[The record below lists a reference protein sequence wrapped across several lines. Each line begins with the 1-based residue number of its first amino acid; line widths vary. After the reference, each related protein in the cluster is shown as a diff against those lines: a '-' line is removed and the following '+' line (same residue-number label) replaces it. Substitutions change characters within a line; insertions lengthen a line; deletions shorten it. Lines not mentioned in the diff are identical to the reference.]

1 MCQRMRQ
8 PWRADMR
15 SILLQTFLMVA
26 MESTSFRRPASV
38 SGRGRWGFVFA

>member
-1 MCQRMRQ
+1 
-8 PWRADMR
+8 MR

-38 SGRGRWGFVFA
+38 SGSGAVGDSFA